1 MKEVMTMKLQ
11 KHLSLL
17 LTVLLTLTLLTG
29 CGGSSNYAKT
39 EEAIMQ
45 APGAAPMEDYA
56 MAETYAAMDMA
67 NGTTLNSKSESGSTT
82 LPEGRK
88 WIITVHMSAETE
100 DLDAVTESLD
110 QSINALGGYVEDQR
124 IYNGSASR
132 SRRYRYADL
141 TIRIPAADVNKFT
154 SEVAGYANVVSQ
166 ETSRDDITLRY
177 VATASRVTALET
189 EQARLLELLAKA
201 ENMTDLLEIEARLT
215 DVRYELENHASQ
227 LQLYDNQVD
236 YATIYLNI
244 EEVTEYTPVEPTLWE
259 RISGGFTSNLR
270 GLGEGAL
277 DFIVWLITSSPYLV
291 TYAII
296 LTVAVILIKR
306 HRKMHPAKKWF
317 RKKDK
322 SQE

>member
-1 MKEVMTMKLQ
+1 MKEVMTMKLH
-11 KHLSLL
+11 KHLSLIL
-17 LTVLLTLTLLTG
+17 VLILTLTLLTG
-29 CGGSSNYAKT
+29 CGGSAKT
-39 EEAIMQ
+39 ESAVMQ
-45 APGAAPMEDYA
+45 SPGAAPMEEYA
-56 MAETYAAMDMA
+56 MEETYAAMDMA
-67 NGTTLNSKSESGSTT
+67 NGTTLNSKSESGSST

-154 SEVAGYANVVSQ
+154 DQVAGYANVVSQ

-227 LQLYDNQVD
+227 LRLYDNQVD

-296 LTVAVILIKR
+296 LTVVIILIKR
-306 HRKMHPAKKWF
+306 HRKKHPAKKWF
-317 RKKDK
+317 QKKNK

>member
-11 KHLSLL
+11 KYLSLL
-17 LTVLLTLTLLTG
+17 LTLALALTLLSG
-29 CGGSSNYAKT
+29 CGASANYAKT
-39 EEAIMQ
+39 EGAVMQ
-45 APGAAPMEDYA
+45 SPGASPMEYA
-56 MAETYAAMDMA
+56 IEETSAAMDMA
-67 NGTTLNSKSESGSTT
+67 AGTTLNSQSESGSTS

-88 WIITVHMSAETE
+88 WIITVTMSAETE
-100 DLDAVTESLD
+100 DLDAVTQSLD
-110 QSINALGGYVEDQR
+110 TSIHALGGYVEDQR

-141 TIRIPAADVNKFT
+141 TIRIPASDVDKFT
-154 SEVAGYANVVSQ
+154 TDVAGYANVISQ
-166 ETSRDDITLRY
+166 ETNREDITLRY

-227 LQLYDNQVD
+227 LRLYDNQVD

-259 RISGGFTSNLR
+259 RISGGFTSNLK

-277 DFIVWLITSSPYLV
+277 DFIVWLLTSSPYLV
-291 TYAII
+291 TYAVL
-296 LTVAVILIKR
+296 LTVAVLLFKGY
-306 HRKMHPAKKWF
+306 RKKHPAKKWF
-317 RKKDK
+317 KKK
-322 SQE
+322 EKNQE